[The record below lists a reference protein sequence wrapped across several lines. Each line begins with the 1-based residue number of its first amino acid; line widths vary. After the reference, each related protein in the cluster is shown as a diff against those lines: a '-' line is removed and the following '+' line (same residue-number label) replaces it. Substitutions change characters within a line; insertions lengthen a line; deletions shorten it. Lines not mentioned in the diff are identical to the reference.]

1 MGAWIATDGE
11 AWPVS
16 PADLAGLREELGLGP
31 EPGAEVAG
39 GGAGAVVLVL
49 VGPAPGAAADRAG
62 LVASWAVA
70 ADPGLEAPLRRVL
83 GLGPAE
89 TVEAGV
95 RRRLREPELALVPD
109 GCRLA
114 ADGAVWA
121 PEGCLGHLAE
131 IDDSGLDPAAPATLA
146 GLDRPLVGR

>member
-1 MGAWIATDGE
+1 MNAWIATDGE

-16 PADLAGLREELGLGP
+16 PSELAEVRAELGLGP

-39 GGAGAVVLVL
+39 GGAGAIVLVL

-62 LVASWAVA
+62 LVAGWACA
-70 ADPGLEAPLRRVL
+70 ADPELETPLRRVL
-83 GLGPAE
+83 GLDPGE
-89 TVEAGV
+89 TIEAGV
-95 RRRLREPELALVPD
+95 RRRLREPELALVPQ
-109 GCRLA
+109 GCRLG

-121 PEGCLGHLAE
+121 PEGCLGHLAA
-131 IDDSGLDPAAPATLA
+131 DTDPGLDPAAPATLA